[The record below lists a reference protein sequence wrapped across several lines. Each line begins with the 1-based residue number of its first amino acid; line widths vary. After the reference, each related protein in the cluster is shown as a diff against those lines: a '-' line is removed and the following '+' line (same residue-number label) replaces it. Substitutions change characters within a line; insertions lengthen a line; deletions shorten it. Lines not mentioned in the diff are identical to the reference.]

1 MASTAGDAVAV
12 PPSTTPLPTTMRAI
26 VQEAYGDAEV
36 LRATERPLPRALR
49 DDEVLVRVHAAGLD
63 RGTWH
68 LMTGTPYAVRLAM
81 GLRRPRQPV
90 PGLDLAGTVA
100 AVGAAV
106 TEFSPGDEVY
116 GIGSGTFADYAI
128 AKEGKLA
135 GKPATLTHE
144 QAATVPV
151 SAITA
156 LQAVTDLAHVQAG
169 QRVLVTGAS
178 GGVGSYAVQLA
189 VAAGAEVTGV
199 CSAAKADLVR
209 SLGATH
215 VLDYRT
221 DDFADGSTRYDAIID
236 IAGNASLSR
245 LRRALT
251 PQGTAVLVG
260 GEDAGRLTG
269 MSRQLRALAVSL
281 FVGQR
286 LTMRVPKESASDLAR
301 LSVLIADGRVTPSVG
316 ASYPLA
322 DAAEA
327 MRDLVAGR
335 VSGKAAITVLPS
347 GDTP

>member
-1 MASTAGDAVAV
+1 MNSTSTGTSAGTSAGTSN
-12 PPSTTPLPTTMRAI
+12 STSISTMRAV
-26 VQEAYGDAEV
+26 VQDGYGGAEV
-36 LRATERPLPRALR
+36 LRTTERPVPHEIR

-68 LMTGTPYAVRLAM
+68 LMTGTPYAVRLVM

-90 PGLDLAGTVA
+90 PGLDLSGTVA

-106 TEFSPGDEVY
+106 TRFGVGDEVY
-116 GIGSGTFADYAI
+116 GIGSGSFADYAV
-128 AKEGKLA
+128 AKAAKLA
-135 GKPATLTHE
+135 PRPAGLTHV

-151 SAITA
+151 SAVTA
-156 LQAVTDLAHVQAG
+156 LQAVVDIAKVTAG

-178 GGVGSYAVQLA
+178 GGVGSYAVQIA

-199 CSAAKADLVR
+199 SSAAKADLVR
-209 SLGATH
+209 SLGAST

-221 DDFADGSTRYDAIID
+221 DDFADGTPYDVIID

-251 PQGTAVLVG
+251 PRGTAVLVG

-269 MSRQLRALAVSL
+269 MGRQLRALVLSL

-286 LTMRVPKESASDLAR
+286 LTLRVPKETANDLER
-301 LSVLIADGRVTPSVG
+301 LTALIDAGAVVPSVG
-316 ASYPLA
+316 ATYPLA
-322 DAAEA
+322 EAAAA
-327 MRDLVAGR
+327 MEDLVAGR
-335 VSGKAAITVLPS
+335 VSGKAAIVVA
-347 GDTP
+347 

>member
-1 MASTAGDAVAV
+1 MTRSAVQ
-12 PPSTTPLPTTMRAI
+12 PTTTTMRAI
-26 VQEAYGDAEV
+26 VQEAYGDADV
-36 LRATERPLPRALR
+36 LQPAERPLPRALR

-106 TEFSPGDEVY
+106 TRFAPGDEVF
-116 GIGSGTFADYAI
+116 GIGSGTFAEYAI
-128 AKEGKLA
+128 AKQGKLA
-135 GKPATLTHE
+135 AKPAALTHE

-156 LQAVTDLAHVQAG
+156 LQAVTDLGAVQAG

-178 GGVGSYAVQLA
+178 GGVGSYAVQIA

-209 SLGATH
+209 SLGATQ
-215 VLDYRT
+215 VLDYAS
-221 DDFADGSTRYDAIID
+221 DDFTEVPDRYDVIID

-251 PQGTAVLVG
+251 PTGTAVLVG

-269 MSRQLRALAVSL
+269 MSRQLRALVVSL
-281 FVGQR
+281 FVRQR
-286 LTMRVPKESASDLAR
+286 LTMRVPKESASDLER
-301 LSVLIADGRVTPSVG
+301 LSALIEAGQVTPSVG
-316 ASYPLA
+316 STYPLA
-322 DAAEA
+322 EAAEA
-327 MRDLVAGR
+327 MRQLVAGQVR
-335 VSGKAAITVLPS
+335 GKVAIAVVRSP
-347 GDTP
+347 